1 MSTITLGMRKG
12 ENEGGYGG
20 RLVDENMIV
29 LRRRIHEKKM
39 VERNYE
45 PPEEWA
51 EWEKTYYTC
60 YDSDVCKAVG
70 LLQTLLMS
78 ARPSVGI
85 GAVALVALSVPTS
98 AFFLGLHLVEMVK
111 AILQAA

>member
-1 MSTITLGMRKG
+1 MRKG

-29 LRRRIHEKKM
+29 LRRRIHETKM

-45 PPEEWA
+45 PPAEWA
-51 EWEKTYYTC
+51 EWEKRFYTC
-60 YDSDVCKAVG
+60 YDSDVCQAVG

-98 AFFLGLHLVEMVK
+98 VFFLGLHLVQMVK
-111 AILQAA
+111 AIL